1 MLDTPLPPDRPAFEC
16 LFLAHRA
23 WIEKFA
29 GRVCRRHGWNRSE
42 AEEFTARVIEKML
55 ADDYAVFRK
64 HRGESSLPTYLG
76 TVIARFFQDYCDQL
90 WGRWR
95 PSEKARQLGPAALL
109 LERLTER
116 DRQSFEVAAGTVL
129 REFPELTREA
139 LDRIWT
145 ELPNRTR
152 RRIEGEETL
161 DRLSA
166 PTSTPE
172 EQAIDRESRRRA
184 QTILERLQQAVA
196 KLPAEDRMLLSLH
209 FGEGWQLS
217 RIARTQQWEEKP
229 LYRRIERLRTGLR
242 QDLEDAGIRREELG
256 EVLRGMGIAFL
267 PRRKGKSPR
276 HPSNSKGTAPSRC
289 KDE

>member
-1 MLDTPLPPDRPAFEC
+1 MLDTPPPPDRSAFER
-16 LFLAHRA
+16 LFLAQLP
-23 WIEKFA
+23 WIQKFA
-29 GRVCRRHGWNRSE
+29 GRVCRRHGWNPSE
-42 AEEFTARVIEKML
+42 TEEFTARVIEKML

-76 TVIARFFQDYCDQL
+76 TVISRFFQDYCDQL

-109 LERLTER
+109 LERLTDR
-116 DRQSFEVAAGTVL
+116 DRQSFELAAETVL
-129 REFPELTREA
+129 RKFPELTREA
-139 LDRIWT
+139 LDRIWN

-161 DRLSA
+161 DRLSSQA
-166 PTSTPE
+166 STPQ
-172 EQAIDRESRRRA
+172 EQAIERESRRRA
-184 QTILERLQQAVA
+184 QTILERLQQGMA
-196 KLPAEDRMLLSLH
+196 KLPAEDRLLLNLH
-209 FGEGWQLS
+209 FGEGWQVS
-217 RIARTQQWEEKP
+217 CIARRQQLEEKP
-229 LYRRIERLRTGLR
+229 LYRRIERLRRGLR

-267 PRRKGKSPR
+267 PRKRGKSPR